1 MLFVA
6 DTYIQACLHAMQ
18 LFFLKL
24 LWANQNSPI
33 EIRLLGLTLCTKPT
47 SSPYINLVTANENLS

>member
-1 MLFVA
+1 MLFVV